1 MQNEQTEQNKASY
14 LPLLAIK
21 CTKVRRVA
29 RFVRSIKYNFFIN
42 FRFSIFLRGS
52 IGLLNLQNPLIYIVL
67 CYLRF
72 SLFDKSAY
80 KGVARPKPPDTVNIC
95 PVV

>member
-1 MQNEQTEQNKASY
+1 M
-14 LPLLAIK
+14 
-21 CTKVRRVA
+21 A
-29 RFVRSIKYNFFIN
+29 RFVRSIKVEIIN
-42 FRFSIFLRGS
+42 NLYFHYFKGFLPV
-52 IGLLNLQNPLIYIVL
+52 NCKNPLIYIVL

-72 SLFDKSAY
+72 SLSDKSAY